1 MRYKQHI
8 LQVKRPRG
16 VLQTRIH
23 SLRLDKNERVIPFS
37 DEFWKDMLSSI
48 RPEHLLALPEVEPLY
63 DDLAKFLSLAI
74 DNIVITPGS
83 DAAIRNVFEL
93 FVMPGDKV
101 IILEPTFQMV
111 SVYVDMFSATPVKIK
126 YNSKLEIPLE
136 DIFRAINE
144 SPSLLVIANPNS
156 PTGTILPI
164 DTIQNIL
171 EVANKENVPVLIDEA
186 YYGFSKITA
195 IDILHQFPNLVIC
208 RTFSKV
214 CGLAGARIGYVLTNK
229 EIASAI
235 YKLRLSYEVS
245 FPSVLFARKILE
257 NWKVVEQHIMEVENG
272 KKYLFQKL
280 DQLGKKYIDT
290 HTNFVYI
297 KPGIS
302 LDIIEKKAVKESILL
317 GNILHIPGYENF
329 IRVSLG
335 SMIEMEQ
342 VINLV
347 SA

>member
-1 MRYKQHI
+1 MKYKQHI
-8 LQVKRPRG
+8 LKIERPRG
-16 VLQTRIH
+16 VLQTRVH
-23 SLRLDKNERVIPFS
+23 SLRLDKNERVIPFPN
-37 DEFWKDMLSSI
+37 EFWKDILSSI

-63 DDLAKFLSLAI
+63 DDLAKFLSLTR

-83 DAAIRNVFEL
+83 DAAIRNIFEL

-101 IILEPTFQMV
+101 LILEPTFQMV
-111 SVYVDMFSATPVKIK
+111 PVYMNIFSAIPVKIK
-126 YNSKLEIPLE
+126 YNSKLEISLE
-136 DIFRAINE
+136 NIFRAINE
-144 SPSLLVIANPNS
+144 DVSLLIIANPNS
-156 PTGTILPI
+156 PTGTILSI
-164 DTIQNIL
+164 DIIKDIL
-171 EVANKENVPVLIDEA
+171 KLANKKNVPVLIDEA

-195 IDILHQFPNLVIC
+195 IDILHQFPNLIIC

-257 NWKVVEQHIMEVENG
+257 NWKIVEQHMMEVENG
-272 KKYLFQKL
+272 KKYLLEKL

-290 HTNFVYI
+290 YTNFVYI
-297 KPGIS
+297 KPGVS
-302 LDIIEKKAVKESILL
+302 LDVIEKKAVKESVLL
-317 GNILHIPGYENF
+317 GNILHIPGYEDF
-329 IRVSLG
+329 IRISLG
-335 SMIEMEQ
+335 SLVEMEK

-347 SA
+347 SD